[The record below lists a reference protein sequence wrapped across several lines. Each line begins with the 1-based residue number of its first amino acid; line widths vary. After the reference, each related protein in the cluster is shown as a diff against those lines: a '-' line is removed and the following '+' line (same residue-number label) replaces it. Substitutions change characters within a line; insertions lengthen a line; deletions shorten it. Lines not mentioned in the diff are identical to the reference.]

1 MLYYS
6 DKARVSAINSIEN
19 LIKKVAVIPGNYL
32 DYTSCHQLINQ
43 LNDLIGVIEDER
55 SRVTEEA

>member
-6 DKARVSAINSIEN
+6 DEARVSAINSIEN
-19 LIKKVAVIPGNYL
+19 LIKKVVVIPGNYL
-32 DYTSCHQLINQ
+32 DYTSCHQLINH